1 MTLYEKINS
10 LSEKFLYKIAE
21 NYKIKFED
29 DTKTCMYLFKKGNNA
44 GKYCT
49 SKPTENGYCGKHQCK
64 ESAIIDSINGDSNIS
79 PKKTTKTT
87 KAEIDIINWF
97 NTAIPSKTVHLKKC
111 SKGLINED
119 TEFIFTRVERNN
131 NKTDYIVIGKKNGE
145 KISKLNTADIEICEN
160 NGWKFDTTC
169 IEDETEC
176 SDED

>member
-29 DTKTCMYLFKKGNNA
+29 DTKTCMHLFKKGNNA

-49 SKPTENGYCGKHQCK
+49 SKPTENGFCSKHQCK
-64 ESAIIDSINGDSNIS
+64 ESAIIDSINGDSNIR
-79 PKKTTKTT
+79 PIKTTKTT

-97 NTAIPSKTVHLKKC
+97 NTAIPNKKVYLKKC

-119 TEFIFTRVERNN
+119 TEFIFT
-131 NKTDYIVIGKKNGE
+131 TDFIVIGKKNGL
-145 KISKLNTADIEICEN
+145 KIAKLNTADIEVCEN
-160 NGWKFDTTC
+160 NGWKFDNNC
-169 IEDETEC
+169 IENEEN
-176 SDED
+176 EEEK